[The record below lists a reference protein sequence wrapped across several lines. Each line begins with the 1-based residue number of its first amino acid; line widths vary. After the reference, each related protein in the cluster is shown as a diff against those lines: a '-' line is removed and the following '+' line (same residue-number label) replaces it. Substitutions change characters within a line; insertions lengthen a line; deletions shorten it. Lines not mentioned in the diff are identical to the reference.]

1 MKLIFF
7 FFSNK
12 KKFQVYANLTMG
24 ALAGCMAVSVTYPT
38 DLIRRRYQVSL
49 LMDKNPTGLIDTWLN
64 IIKNEGFLT
73 LYRGLG
79 ATYLKIIPS
88 TAILF
93 ASNE

>member
-1 MKLIFF
+1 
-7 FFSNK
+7 
-12 KKFQVYANLTMG
+12 
-24 ALAGCMAVSVTYPT
+24 
-38 DLIRRRYQVSL
+38 
-49 LMDKNPTGLIDTWLN
+49 LIDTWVG

-93 ASNE
+93 ASNEKIKALF